1 MPCLLTEKIIIIDEC
16 MNLIFG
22 ICIIVT
28 ILFFH
33 VEIVIKLQRNQCINT
48 LNIFTSVEKYVKM
61 AHPFRPH
68 PHCRPANWLDLWLQL
83 GSYDKYTI
91 ICIHLSRE
99 FIIKFCRE
107 RIAKINVS
115 FLVITSLS

>member
-33 VEIVIKLQRNQCINT
+33 VEIVIKLQRNQSINT
-48 LNIFTSVEKYVKM
+48 LNIFTSGDEYVKM
-61 AHPFRPH
+61 AHLFHPH
-68 PHCRPANWLDLWLQL
+68 AHCRPANWFDLWPQS

-91 ICIHLSRE
+91 SCIHLSRE
-99 FIIKFCRE
+99 FIINFCRE